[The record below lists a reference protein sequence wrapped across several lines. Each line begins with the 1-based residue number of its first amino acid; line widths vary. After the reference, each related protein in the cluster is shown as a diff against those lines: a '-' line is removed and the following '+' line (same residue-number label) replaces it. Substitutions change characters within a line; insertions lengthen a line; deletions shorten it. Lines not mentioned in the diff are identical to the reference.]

1 MRRSALICLLASA
14 LGLVLVLVVAGCGA
28 GSGTDENDRAAPIG
42 AGSVIAQFR
51 KAPGQPALRR
61 VAAPDVSWEQL
72 GLGLDPTPAQQKRFG
87 TFTIYV
93 VEPGRSQAVTSLLSD
108 KDTAKPLE
116 ETTGGIYWDFDET
129 ARSYVAYKLYGP
141 NVVLAWWNGK
151 RDPMTDARFDRL
163 DATLSSLAG

>member
-1 MRRSALICLLASA
+1 MRRSALICLLLASA
-14 LGLVLVLVVAGCGA
+14 LALVLQGCGA
-28 GSGTDENDRAAPIG
+28 GSGTDENDQAAPIG
-42 AGSVIAQFR
+42 AGTVIAQFR

-61 VAAPDVSWEQL
+61 VAAPDASWEQL

-108 KDTAKPLE
+108 KDTSKPLE
-116 ETTGGIYWDFDET
+116 ETAGGIYWDFDET

-151 RDPMTDARFDRL
+151 RDPVTDARFDRL
-163 DATLSSLAG
+163 DATLASLTS

>member
-1 MRRSALICLLASA
+1 MRRSALISLFLVSA
-14 LGLVLVLVVAGCGA
+14 LALVLAGCGA
-28 GSGTDENDRAAPIG
+28 GSGTDEDDQAAPIA
-42 AGSVIAQFR
+42 AGTVITQFR
-51 KAPGQPALRR
+51 TAPGQPALRR
-61 VAAPDVSWEQL
+61 VAAPDASWEQL
-72 GLGLDPTPAQQKRFG
+72 GLGLNPTPAQQKRFG

-116 ETTGGIYWDFDET
+116 ETAGGIYWDFDET

-151 RDPMTDARFDRL
+151 RDPVTDARFDRL
-163 DATLSSLAG
+163 DTTLSSLAG

>member
-1 MRRSALICLLASA
+1 MRRCTLISLLFALALA
-14 LGLVLVLVVAGCGA
+14 LVVAGCGA
-28 GSGTDENDRAAPIG
+28 GSGTDDNDQAAPIG
-42 AGSVIAQFR
+42 AGTVIAQFR

-61 VAAPDVSWEQL
+61 VAAPDASWEQL

-108 KDTAKPLE
+108 KDTSKPLE
-116 ETTGGIYWDFDET
+116 ETAGGIYWDFDET

-151 RDPMTDARFDRL
+151 RDAVTDARFDRL
-163 DATLSSLAG
+163 DATLASLTS